1 MTAGGL
7 VARRQVLRRLR
18 EYVMVVLL
26 IALPVAGASG
36 AAVLVASAMPTTRQE
51 ITSTLGQTAAR
62 VHWTGYETRQSVRG
76 LNQWSGD
83 EVTYREPADVVPG
96 VERTLT
102 LRTLWTRVGTS
113 PAGVVIGPVTDPA
126 FEGRYVLEQGR
137 AAERGDEV
145 LVTPALARDD
155 GLGTGSTMTLHR
167 VPGADGP
174 RDLEVTVVGIMSEV
188 GGGTDDRQVFARD
201 DLAAGLPDPSSTA
214 SASSTSSEQYLVG
227 DAVDWD
233 EVRELGR
240 AGFVVW
246 SGAVVA
252 DPPPEGTPGL
262 ESEAGYGSTG
272 TYAAL
277 GVVFA
282 VFAGA
287 EVALLAGAAFGVG
300 ARRQR
305 RTLAVLAAVGADQR
319 TLTRIVTR
327 QGVWVGVV
335 AAVTGLAVGVD
346 LGIGVV
352 ALARRAGVDVGPF
365 AFWGV
370 HVPGVVVAGIGLFA
384 VAVSWIA
391 AVVPARRAAR
401 VDVMDSL
408 RGGTASGSV
417 DAGSDRA
424 GGRGRRSTVLARVLV
439 VGGVLACFGAGWTS
453 YATSVP
459 VGSRWW
465 WAAFVG
471 LAVSAVA
478 ALVGVLL
485 LVPLLVR
492 RLGRASTLAPVPLRL
507 ALRDASHGVA
517 RTAPAV
523 AAVTTAAFVAVFGV
537 SMSTAA
543 ARQSEDS
550 FYRPY
555 PAGTVAISYDQASD
569 LRVPGGSPEAA
580 SLDSAAVAAVARDLP
595 VGDRAVWQTPVP
607 SGYDSNGAPVAVD
620 AVTPWAVLT
629 VPDRCDSSTGRLEGL
644 SSREAQRITDADPAC
659 DYPLGSFTSQDNI
672 IVTDEDGLGV
682 TLGAAP
688 STAARAA
695 FESGGVIAFD
705 PSLVVDGEATIGLA
719 TPAEVA
725 DGFDASATPSTSVS
739 LPAVVQRPTT
749 LSTGAVLM
757 SPGTAERLGFEL
769 TQRAVVM
776 ATDRQP
782 TEDEAAGLRAA
793 VTTAT
798 DGRATVE
805 TSPVDRG
812 LDLALVLALLATTLV
827 CAAAAAVA
835 LGLARAEGLSDQVT
849 MQAVGGTDAQ
859 RRAMSFWQG
868 VVVVGTGAVLGTIL
882 GLVPTGAMVWASDLP
897 FAPPW
902 WVLAVVAV
910 GLPLVVA
917 AGSAL
922 TSRRPTSLVR
932 RPVLD

>member
-1 MTAGGL
+1 MTVGGL
-7 VARRQVLRRLR
+7 VARRQVLKRLR

-51 ITSTLGQTAAR
+51 ITSTLGHTAAR

-83 EVTYREPADVVPG
+83 EVTYRAPADVVPG
-96 VERTLT
+96 VDRTLT

-126 FEGRYVLEQGR
+126 FEGRYVLERGR
-137 AAERGDEV
+137 AAEQGDEV

-155 GLGTGSTMTLHR
+155 GLETGSTTSLHR
-167 VPGADGP
+167 VPGADGA

-214 SASSTSSEQYLVG
+214 SSSSTEQYLVG
-227 DAVDWD
+227 DAVDWA

-246 SGAVVA
+246 SAAVVA
-252 DPPPEGTPGL
+252 DPPPDGTPGL

-319 TLTRIVTR
+319 TLTRVVTR

-352 ALARRAGVDVGPF
+352 ALSRRAGVDVGPF

-370 HVPGVVVAGIGLFA
+370 HVPGVAVAGIGLFA

-408 RGGTASGSV
+408 RGGTASGAV
-417 DAGSDRA
+417 DAASDR
-424 GGRGRRSTVLARVLV
+424 GRDRGRRTAVLAGLLV
-439 VGGVLACFGAGWTS
+439 VGGVLACFGAGWVS
-453 YATSVP
+453 YATSVT

-465 WAAFVG
+465 WVAFVG

-485 LVPLLVR
+485 LVPTLVR
-492 RLGRASTLAPVPLRL
+492 RLGRASTPAPVQLRL
-507 ALRDASHGVA
+507 ALRDAAHGVA

-523 AAVTTAAFVAVFGV
+523 AAVTTAVFVAVFGV

-569 LRVPGGSPEAA
+569 LRVPGGSTEAA

-595 VGDRAVWQTPVP
+595 VGDRTVWQTPVP
-607 SGYDSNGAPVAVD
+607 SGYDSNGAPVAV
-620 AVTPWAVLT
+620 AAITPWAVLT
-629 VPDRCDSSTGRLEGL
+629 VPDRCDSSTGRLAGL
-644 SSREAQRITDADPAC
+644 SYREAQRITDADPAC
-659 DYPLGSFTSQDNI
+659 AYPLGSSTSQDNI
-672 IVTDEDGLGV
+672 IVTDEDGLAV

-725 DGFDASATPSTSVS
+725 DGFDASATPTTSVS

-757 SPGTAERLGFEL
+757 SPATAERLGFEL

-782 TEDEAAGLRAA
+782 TEDEAADLRAA

-798 DGRATVE
+798 DGRATFE
-805 TSPVDRG
+805 TTPVDRS
-812 LDLALVLALLATTLV
+812 LDLALVLALVATTLV

-897 FAPPW
+897 FTPPW
-902 WVLAVVAV
+902 WVLVVVVV

-917 AGSAL
+917 TGSAL
-922 TSRRPTSLVR
+922 TSRRPRSLVR